1 MRVFDEFWS
10 AVAIARAVR
19 AWGAA
24 WPSDVPALPVDRAL
38 VATIER
44 HRTSADAH
52 ERLAAVE
59 LIGALGLP
67 GFDDWLAQAGAD
79 ADAEVRACAR
89 GLARSCPNGPGLPEA
104 RIGNEVSKGPEGPG
118 GLPSESAFCLLPS
131 ASSLGP
137 DERWRVTLADPDR
150 DTAEWG
156 RVLLEAIEETP
167 DAVVARLGDGVCHS
181 RAVVRELAA
190 MLMQRVPPT
199 ASNAWRTVRH
209 WLCTRQRLDAERGTE
224 AVPLSPML
232 LQQAAARLITPDGQ
246 LDELML
252 AVLLHDVDVLSRSSL
267 ESLGAG
273 ELQQLVGILRS
284 RGAGGAII
292 EALDAHRVQR
302 EMVERLAVENLAHYV
317 RTPLHTS
324 TSLQA
329 SAARAA
335 VEVCRRLLA
344 ALAEHPDARDWLR
357 QVGVDSPPIHPPP
370 EAGFPAPP
378 DDEAAA
384 TAALADA
391 DPLHRC
397 EAVWAL
403 ARTRDTAAVTAL
415 SRRLGEADAVVR
427 QAVVD
432 TLAAT
437 PRPEALLALLRR
449 SGDARASVRRALADV
464 LAAWALPEAAPTLC
478 GLLEDKD
485 AETVVAAMTALRRL
499 HLRGAL
505 QPAEADRFTA
515 AVQAWRSAP
524 SA

>member
-10 AVAIARAVR
+10 AVAITRAVR
-19 AWGAA
+19 SWDAA
-24 WPSDVPALPVDRAL
+24 WPSDMPALPIDRAL
-38 VATIER
+38 VTVIDR
-44 HRTSADAH
+44 HRTAADAH

-59 LIGALGLP
+59 LIHALGLP
-67 GFDDWLAQAGAD
+67 GFDDWLAQAGD
-79 ADAEVRACAR
+79 DPDAEVRARTR
-89 GLARSCPNGPGLPEA
+89 GLAPFGRSRPDPAGPGLETKQSLA
-104 RIGNEVSKGPEGPG
+104 DQQTLQAKRC
-118 GLPSESAFCLLPS
+118 LFPSLV
-131 ASSLGP
+131 
-137 DERWRVTLADPDR
+137 WRVTLADPDR

-167 DAVVARLGDGVCHS
+167 DAVVARLGDAFCHN

-190 MLMQRVPPT
+190 MLMQRIPPAAT
-199 ASNAWRTVRH
+199 NAWRTARH
-209 WLCTRQRLDAERGTE
+209 WLCAKRCLDVEPGAG

-246 LDELML
+246 LDERML

-284 RGAGGAII
+284 RGAAEAMI

-302 EMVERLAVENLAHYV
+302 EMVERLTVENLAHYV

-324 TSLQA
+324 TSLQG

-357 QVGVDSPPIHPPP
+357 QVGVESPPIHPPP
-370 EAGFPAPP
+370 EAGFPTPP
-378 DDEAAA
+378 DDDAAA
-384 TAALADA
+384 IAALADA

-397 EAVWAL
+397 EAARAL
-403 ARTRDTAAVTAL
+403 ARTRDAAAVTAL
-415 SRRLGEADAVVR
+415 SRRLGEPDAVVR

-432 TLAAT
+432 ALAAT
-437 PRPEALLALLRR
+437 PRPEALPALLRR

-464 LAAWALPEAAPTLC
+464 LAAWALPDAAPTLC
-478 GLLEDKD
+478 GLLEDMD

-499 HLRGAL
+499 HLRNAL
-505 QPAEADRFTA
+505 QPAEADRFA
-515 AVQAWRSAP
+515 AAGQAWRSTP